1 MGSKH
6 LVIIHGRDKK
16 PRCDEMLRLIKKA
29 LIAGL
34 RRVNEEAAQ
43 KLEQEQILLTFSYYG
58 DINNRLLLESQPRY
72 RELFEEDDGDFYV
85 PDHITTKVWNN

>member
-1 MGSKH
+1 MGTKH

-29 LIAGL
+29 LIAGF

-43 KLEQEQILLTFSYYG
+43 KLEQEQILLTFNG
-58 DINNRLLLESQPRY
+58 
-72 RELFEEDDGDFYV
+72 
-85 PDHITTKVWNN
+85 

>member
-1 MGSKH
+1 MGTKH

-58 DINNRLLLESQPRY
+58 DINNRLLLKSQPRY
-72 RELFEEDDGDFYV
+72 R
-85 PDHITTKVWNN
+85 

>member
-1 MGSKH
+1 MGTKH
-6 LVIIHGRDKK
+6 RVIIHGRDKK

-43 KLEQEQILLTFSYYG
+43 KLEQEQILLTFNG
-58 DINNRLLLESQPRY
+58 
-72 RELFEEDDGDFYV
+72 
-85 PDHITTKVWNN
+85 

>member
-1 MGSKH
+1 MGTKH

-43 KLEQEQILLTFSYYG
+43 KLDRKRTRLNPSNVSEFRSPSSAGKKKKTQQEYY
-58 DINNRLLLESQPRY
+58 
-72 RELFEEDDGDFYV
+72 V
-85 PDHITTKVWNN
+85 